1 MTLSYN
7 LAYLE
12 TILVHPTRRQS
23 FANTVQP
30 HWTQD
35 LTPRH
40 KASFKVV
47 LFSCHDR
54 VWSGKVERRALV
66 QEVVRNS
73 VNIYPLSFCAVAQ
86 GLEKPSVVW
95 QLKLS
100 RYIFSGSDVGD
111 QFHVLQQ
118 TNRDI
123 LYWGS
128 STKKFSR
135 QDIWTQLDSF
145 FCQHRR
151 WHLTQCTIG

>member
-1 MTLSYN
+1 MTLSFN
-7 LAYLE
+7 LAHLE

-100 RYIFSGSDVGD
+100 RYIFFRIRCRRPVSRFATNKSWHPLLRKQHQKILLSG
-111 QFHVLQQ
+111 
-118 TNRDI
+118 
-123 LYWGS
+123 Y
-128 STKKFSR
+128 
-135 QDIWTQLDSF
+135 LDSASLF
-145 FCQHRR
+145 
-151 WHLTQCTIG
+151 LLSA